1 MTHDPINH
9 PVHYTAHPSGIECI
23 DVTRHMGFNLG
34 NAVKYIWRADL
45 KNNAIEDLKK
55 AIWYL
60 QDEIKKRE
68 AGESVD
74 AAVNRDAV
82 KRHPGYAANGV
93 VKGAEMVKPED
104 LCTEGDDG
112 PWARWS
118 GSEQP
123 PAFATVD
130 VKLRNGN
137 ILRNWETSHLY
148 WRRLNR
154 PSDIVAYRLA
164 K

>member
-74 AAVNRDAV
+74 AAIKRDAE

-93 VKGAEMVKPED
+93 VNGAELVKPED
-104 LCTEGDDG
+104 LWVDWRGGRCPVKGD
-112 PWARWS
+112 
-118 GSEQP
+118 
-123 PAFATVD
+123 VD
-130 VKLRNGN
+130 VEVRLRSGRQY
-137 ILRNWETSHLY
+137 LPAQAECFGWEHGGGDA
-148 WRRLNR
+148 
-154 PSDIVAYRLA
+154 DIVSYRVVE
-164 K
+164 